1 MMMVMMVMVILMLML
16 FFFIST
22 TVLHYFILM
31 AYDLNVKVQ
40 PVSKYEQKPGKEE
53 DGGKFVSPWLQFS
66 VLFHYDKPPKLNIL
80 PPPGKYGAKII
91 RQPKRERDGTPH
103 IKVPASLIL
112 I

>member
-1 MMMVMMVMVILMLML
+1 MTL
-16 FFFIST
+16 
-22 TVLHYFILM
+22 TVFHYFILM

-53 DGGKFVSPWLQFS
+53 DGGKFVSPWLQYP
-66 VLFHYDKPPKLNIL
+66 VLFDHDKTPKLNML

-103 IKVPASLIL
+103 IKVHATLISDL
-112 I
+112 N

>member
-1 MMMVMMVMVILMLML
+1 MMGMMMVMNMVMMVMVIVML

-22 TVLHYFILM
+22 TVSHYFILM

-53 DGGKFVSPWLQFS
+53 DGGK
-66 VLFHYDKPPKLNIL
+66 
-80 PPPGKYGAKII
+80 YGAKII

-103 IKVPASLIL
+103 IKVPGTLISDL
-112 I
+112 NPIGTERGHIVPPLSRICV